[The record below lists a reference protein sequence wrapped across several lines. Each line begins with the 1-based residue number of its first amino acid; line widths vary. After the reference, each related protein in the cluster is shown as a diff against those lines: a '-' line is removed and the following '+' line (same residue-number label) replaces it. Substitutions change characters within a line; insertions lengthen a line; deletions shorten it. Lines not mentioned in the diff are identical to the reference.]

1 MRRNLALL
9 CPSFAS
15 GGGGLRIGLAQP
27 QFFGG
32 ISARTYFCGAA
43 IENAQLI
50 GLIYRVDVRVPS
62 TASCGR
68 PSGPAIDMGLTFEYN
83 GNPVGPL
90 SLNPS
95 TATSLQLSLWS
106 VQ

>member
-1 MRRNLALL
+1 MAVMSYAQAAALAL
-9 CPSFAS
+9 AEAM
-15 GGGGLRIGLAQP
+15 RAD
-27 QFFGG
+27 
-32 ISARTYFCGAA
+32 ANVVA
-43 IENAQLI
+43 
-50 GLIYRVDVRVPS
+50 
-62 TASCGR
+62 